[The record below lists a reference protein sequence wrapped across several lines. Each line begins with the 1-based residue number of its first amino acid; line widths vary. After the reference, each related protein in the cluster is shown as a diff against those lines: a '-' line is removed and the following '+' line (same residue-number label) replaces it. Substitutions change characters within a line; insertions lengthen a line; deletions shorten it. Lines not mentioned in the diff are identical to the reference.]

1 MKRKDNN
8 SGFFLFWR
16 GAIMQLKITTDYAIR
31 IVYYLACRGEVI
43 TASELAY
50 ELKIPESYIPKIT
63 KKLKEANI
71 ITACEGICGYSP
83 EYQCGFTC
91 WFLYRNAW
99 KEAEKEILALYGKR
113 SYMYQEVKEMN
124 CSISLNQPLELLL
137 GDFSTRS
144 GNMDIASFSEVF
156 SFAKR
161 SGGNFVTIID
171 ATSRHMRVR
180 HETEREIQVQIAF

>member
-31 IVYYLACRGEVI
+31 IVYYLACRSEVI

-71 ITACEGICGYSP
+71 ITACEGIKGGYSLAKKT
-83 EYQCGFTC
+83 EDISLFDIISATEITLEEDGFC
-91 WFLYRNAW
+91 SRNATEHC
-99 KEAEKEILALYGKR
+99 KVHKILLDVQQTYDNLLKGIKVSEIIK
-113 SYMYQEVKEMN
+113 
-124 CSISLNQPLELLL
+124 PDTDEL
-137 GDFSTRS
+137 
-144 GNMDIASFSEVF
+144 SE
-156 SFAKR
+156 
-161 SGGNFVTIID
+161 
-171 ATSRHMRVR
+171 
-180 HETEREIQVQIAF
+180 

>member
-63 KKLKEANI
+63 KRLKDANI
-71 ITACEGICGYSP
+71 ITACEGIKGGYLLSENP
-83 EYQCGFTC
+83 ENISLFDIISSTEVTMKINRCLEEDGFC
-91 WFLYRNAW
+91 FRNATD
-99 KEAEKEILALYGKR
+99 Y
-113 SYMYQEVKEMN
+113 
-124 CSISLNQPLELLL
+124 CSVHKAFLKVQKIYEDSLRAVRIS
-137 GDFSTRS
+137 D
-144 GNMDIASFSEVF
+144 MI
-156 SFAKR
+156 
-161 SGGNFVTIID
+161 
-171 ATSRHMRVR
+171 
-180 HETEREIQVQIAF
+180 

>member
-71 ITACEGICGYSP
+71 ITACEGIKGGYSLVKK
-83 EYQCGFTC
+83 QKI
-91 WFLYRNAW
+91 FLC
-99 KEAEKEILALYGKR
+99 L
-113 SYMYQEVKEMN
+113 
-124 CSISLNQPLELLL
+124 
-137 GDFSTRS
+137 T
-144 GNMDIASFSEVF
+144 
-156 SFAKR
+156 
-161 SGGNFVTIID
+161 
-171 ATSRHMRVR
+171 
-180 HETEREIQVQIAF
+180 